1 MRFTTIETRTTY
13 GLIVSARE
21 FELILDRDDELLA
34 AGNYEALLSSL
45 IGNVPNLYGSLRY
58 HKNDGPYIRFTLKH
72 DQQARSTGL
81 DTNAI
86 SLEQIHSI
94 VRAYINEQEDMM
106 NIGFNL
112 FKGIEES

>member
-1 MRFTTIETRTTY
+1 
-13 GLIVSARE
+13 
-21 FELILDRDDELLA
+21 
-34 AGNYEALLSSL
+34 
-45 IGNVPNLYGSLRY
+45 
-58 HKNDGPYIRFTLKH
+58 LKH
-72 DQQARSTGL
+72 DQQARSAGL

-112 FKGIEES
+112 FKGIEGS